1 MQRWLQKEK
10 EKKWKASFLRRT
22 KKKLIKQKMNWINS
36 VEKYFKYKEK
46 MSDRIKIIIEI
57 CDDISCFYRFLI
69 ILIILIYFSKIKSF

>member
-1 MQRWLQKEK
+1 
-10 EKKWKASFLRRT
+10 
-22 KKKLIKQKMNWINS
+22 MNWINS